1 MNSLLRYAAFTFGAL
16 LLTASA
22 ASAAPFVPA
31 RNAHCVAVS
40 PDGKLV
46 ATGIS
51 GMSNSEF
58 PPRPHPSPS
67 KCGVLQIWD
76 IASGTRLRRMET
88 FGDLTKIRFSH
99 DGKRLAS
106 SRLFSPGDD
115 VPMHEVCL
123 WDVVTGKVVHQFH
136 GCHGFDFSPD
146 GESVA
151 VLSRSRCAL
160 YDLATRKKE
169 QLIEPLGGALSISF
183 FPDGKTIAGV
193 LHAGN
198 QFRIVL
204 CEAASGQLLA
214 ESQPLADP
222 FYHVAV
228 SADGKLLATGHGGGN
243 VLLWDAANVNGTGLR
258 PIASLKT
265 ATPGQQH
272 PFFSP
277 DGVTLA
283 AASQENGDVVFWE
296 LATGKEQHR
305 YTFERGTFRTYYSR
319 PADTTLR
326 PEIDPY
332 RYVFSPDGTWFIA
345 GCYGGIIRL
354 VANGQEIRRFGD

>member
-1 MNSLLRYAAFTFGAL
+1 MNSLLRCASLACGL
-16 LLTASA
+16 LLLAISV

-31 RNAHCVAVS
+31 RNAQCVAIS
-40 PDGKLV
+40 PDGKLA

-88 FGDLTKIRFSH
+88 YGDLTKIRFSQ
-99 DGKRLAS
+99 DGKLLAS
-106 SRLFSPGDD
+106 ARLFATGDD

-123 WDVVTGKVVHQFH
+123 WDVVMGKVVHQFH

-146 GESVA
+146 GESIV

-169 QLIEPLGGALSISF
+169 QIIEPLGGALSVSF
-183 FPDGKTIAGV
+183 FPDGKIIAGA
-193 LHAGN
+193 LHADN
-198 QFRIVL
+198 QFRVVL
-204 CEAASGQLLA
+204 CDAATGQSLA
-214 ESQPLADP
+214 ESQPLDEA

-228 SADGKLLATGHGGGN
+228 SADGKLLATGHNGGN
-243 VLLWDAANVNGTGLR
+243 VLLWDAVNANGTGLR
-258 PIASLKT
+258 PIARLKT
-265 ATPGQQH
+265 ATPGLQH

-277 DGVTLA
+277 DGLTLA
-283 AASQENGDVVFWE
+283 AASQDNGDAVFWE
-296 LATGKEQHR
+296 LATGKEYRR

-319 PADTTLR
+319 PADDTLR
-326 PEIDPY
+326 PETDPY
-332 RYVFSPDGTWFIA
+332 RYEFSPDGTAFMA

-354 VANGQEIRRFGD
+354 VASGQEVRRFGD